1 MLSFRVLVP
10 GVAEYTGMFPGQLQA
25 ALDAEHRYPDAPP
38 ACTFVLARPAAAQPA
53 HCSTAAA
60 RVNRTPEQ
68 HFAPSVPSGNPRE
81 ADDLSD
87 DTGLLIGQGIALI
100 VFAISLAICACL

>member
-38 ACTFVLARPAAAQPA
+38 ACTFVLARPAAAQPV
-53 HCSTAAA
+53 HCSTAAV
-60 RVNRTPEQ
+60 RVNGTSEQ
-68 HFAPSVPSGNPRE
+68 HCTPSASDSNPRE
-81 ADDLSD
+81 ADELAD
-87 DTGLLIGQGIALI
+87 DTGLLIGHGIALI
-100 VFAISLAICACL
+100 VFAISLVIYACL

>member
-10 GVAEYTGMFPGQLQA
+10 GVAEYTGTFPGQLQA

-38 ACTFVLARPAAAQPA
+38 ACTFVLTRPAAAQPA
-53 HCSTAAA
+53 PSSATATPLIAENSDGSTAHGENLA
-60 RVNRTPEQ
+60 
-68 HFAPSVPSGNPRE
+68 
-81 ADDLSD
+81 D

-100 VFAISLAICACL
+100 VFAISLALYACL